1 MGGAPVSHTRKRMP
15 GTIAALDEGIELV
28 TQLPP
33 FLAVLWLT
41 ALPSRFLF
49 AAFLV
54 ELATLGARA
63 PHEGR
68 SLLVLA
74 YAALL
79 LWLPSLYG
87 RQVFVRACRRAMEGD
102 ARATLWA
109 LRVPPR
115 ELAGAVGA
123 ALLVELAFWALSFTV
138 LVPLAMVA
146 AAALAA
152 VAAPQGGPGLLS
164 ALREMAAGS
173 GRFLSWGLYLVFF
186 LVALLLA
193 AFNLHLVFSLSVWLL
208 GSVAPVDAPVW
219 GHLVGFENPLYLGV
233 LGVGATLLVEP
244 FWLATI
250 TVHVAHV
257 RARASGE
264 DLRQAFEEI
273 RRQAQRD
280 AA

>member
-1 MGGAPVSHTRKRMP
+1 VGGASVSRTRQRAP
-15 GTIAALDEGIELV
+15 GAIAALDEGIELV

-54 ELATLGARA
+54 EFATLGSRA
-63 PHEGR
+63 QQEGR
-68 SLLVLA
+68 FLLVLA

-102 ARATLWA
+102 AKATFSA

-123 ALLVELAFWALSFTV
+123 ALLVELTFWAFSFTV
-138 LVPLAMVA
+138 LVPVAMVA

-152 VAAPQGGPGLLS
+152 VAAPQGGPGLFS
-164 ALREMAAGS
+164 AMREMAAGT
-173 GRFLSWGLYLVFF
+173 GRFLSWGLFLFFF

-193 AFNLHLVFSLSVWLL
+193 AFNLHLVFSLAVWLL

-219 GHLVGFENPLYLGV
+219 AHLVNVRNPLYLGV

-244 FWLATI
+244 FWLATV

-257 RARASGE
+257 RAKASGE